1 VARRL
6 RRATGRVVDT
16 VTGVDAPEVVNTS
29 PGSSPLPPP
38 GVNGGVLGGGLGA
51 EFEPLAPR
59 VRWVWL
65 VSGVI
70 SDLIGIAVLAGLVA
84 LIDLRVETRL
94 APWVYPGL
102 VIVAVVVIPLRV
114 LYVRAAYRRWR
125 FRLTVT
131 GVELVHGVL
140 WRRSSAMPFLRLQQ
154 VDTTQGP
161 IERAL
166 GLTTIH
172 LRSAAATTDA
182 TIPGIAPDRVDDLR
196 RDLLA
201 RAGRDDGT

>member
-6 RRATGRVVDT
+6 RRATGRVVGT
-16 VTGVDAPEVVNTS
+16 VTRVDAPEVANTS
-29 PGSSPLPPP
+29 PSSSPLPPP
-38 GVNGGVLGGGLGA
+38 DVNGGVPGGVPGA

-59 VRWVWL
+59 VRWVWF

-70 SDLIGIAVLAGLVA
+70 SDLIGIAVLAGLAA
-84 LIDLRVETRL
+84 LIDLRVETGL
-94 APWVYPGL
+94 APWIYLGL
-102 VIVAVVVIPLRV
+102 AIVAVAAIPLRG

-125 FRLTVT
+125 FRLTST

-166 GLTTIH
+166 GLTTIQ

>member
-1 VARRL
+1 MLSGADPVF
-6 RRATGRVVDT
+6 DT
-16 VTGVDAPEVVNTS
+16 VTGMDAPLRPAS
-29 PGSSPLPPP
+29 LPPP
-38 GVNGGVLGGGLGA
+38 GAGRSGA

-59 VRWVWL
+59 VRWVWFI
-65 VSGVI
+65 SGII
-70 SDLIGIAVLAGLVA
+70 SDLMAIGVLIGVAVLV
-84 LIDLRVETRL
+84 DLRVETSL
-94 APWVYPGL
+94 GPWVYVALVGL
-102 VIVAVVVIPLRV
+102 AALAIPVRA

-125 FRLTVT
+125 FRLTET

-140 WRRSSAMPFLRLQQ
+140 WRRSSAMPFHRLQQ
-154 VDTTQGP
+154 VDTAQGP

-166 GLTTIH
+166 GLTSIQ

-182 TIPGIAPDRVDDLR
+182 AIPGIAPERVDDLR